1 MRPSSAI
8 FFTAMDSPE
17 VDGPMIA
24 TTRSSISCLAKDTA
38 FSGLPAE
45 SLTISSTCSPLMPP
59 SRLMRA
65 TAISA
70 LRASGPPRNEAGPV
84 TAKIAPTL
92 MAAAAVDHVD
102 AASTRP
108 AAHPR
113 TIRRIPLFMLFPEW
127 HEGVDQSRPPEAAG
141 RPAVCRYLQEHRSAA
156 R

>member
-24 TTRSSISCLAKDTA
+24 TTRSSSISCLAKDTA

-70 LRASGPPRNEAGPV
+70 LRASGPPRKEAGPV

-92 MAAAAVDHVD
+92 IAAAAVDHVD

-113 TIRRIPLFMLFPEW
+113 TIPRTPLFMLFP
-127 HEGVDQSRPPEAAG
+127 RMA
-141 RPAVCRYLQEHRSAA
+141 
-156 R
+156 